1 MVSVSPSAASGAQIA
16 ALAGSA
22 STAAYESAL
31 SSDAPPTEN
40 WEMADSGTQAYTG
53 AVAVSGGGTTLPC
66 QRVEATV
73 QEAEAGTTSCVLPA
87 GPGLVPRTFSDHPPL
102 VAGQHGA
109 HDRARRRPRPCRS
122 PSRWH

>member
-1 MVSVSPSAASGAQIA
+1 MVSLSPSAASGAQIS

-31 SSDAPPTEN
+31 SSDVPPTEN

-53 AVAVSGGGTTLPC
+53 AVAVSGGGTTVPC

-73 QEAEAGTTSCVLPA
+73 EESHSRHDELRPA
-87 GPGLVPRTFSDHPPL
+87 RRPGLVPGAVSDRAPL
-102 VAGQHGA
+102 VAG
-109 HDRARRRPRPCRS
+109 RPWRPWPRPPRPRRRS
-122 PSRWH
+122 SR